1 MIEPDSDVLDTLKHG
16 EITVKGE
23 FLWGSN
29 YTFLV
34 DVEHKG
40 QLLKGVYKPTRGE
53 RPLWDFPA
61 ASLARREA
69 AAYLV
74 SETLGWALVPP
85 TVYRRHAPIGPGS
98 LQLYIDHDPEYHYF
112 TFSEKDLQRLRPVAL
127 FDLVINNA
135 DRKGSHVLI
144 DPDDHIWLIDH
155 GVCFHAEEKI
165 RTVIWDFAGEP
176 LPEELCAILTI
187 FRQKFDNLNDER
199 SELEDGL
206 KAYLSKVEIK
216 AIGQRVDRL
225 LDAGRFPPPN
235 PYRRPYPWPQI

>member
-1 MIEPDSDVLDTLKHG
+1 MTEPDAEVLEILNQG

-34 DVEHKG
+34 DIQLEG
-40 QLLKGVYKPTRGE
+40 QYLKGVYKPTRGE

-69 AAYLV
+69 AAYVV
-74 SETLGWALVPP
+74 SEALGWELVPP
-85 TVYRRHAPIGPGS
+85 TVYRRHAPIGSGS
-98 LQLYIDHDPEYHYF
+98 LQLYIEHDPEYHYF
-112 TFSEKDLQRLRPVAL
+112 TFREEDLQRLRPVAL
-127 FDLVINNA
+127 FDLVVNNA

-144 DPDDHIWLIDH
+144 DPDNHIWLIDH
-155 GVCFHAEEKI
+155 GICFHVEEKI

-176 LPEELCAILTI
+176 FPEDLCASLNA
-187 FRQKFDNLNDER
+187 FRQKFEGSNGAR
-199 SELEDGL
+199 SELETALG
-206 KAYLSKVEIK
+206 AYLSPVEIK
-216 AIGQRVDRL
+216 AIAQRIDQL
-225 LDAGRFPPPN
+225 LEAGRFPSPN